1 MSFLSSMNPSS
12 KLMNL
17 RVVLGTLKL
26 AAVVRLRVVLETPN
40 LLVTEVSVVLGFLN
54 FATLK
59 KTPALSHMARTP
71 MKAISI
77 IRLCG
82 HYILTP
88 ILVDRSLLS
97 HSMLRRAYH

>member
-1 MSFLSSMNPSS
+1 MSIMSFFSSMNPSS
-12 KLMNL
+12 KLLNL

-59 KTPALSHMARTP
+59 KNQ
-71 MKAISI
+71 
-77 IRLCG
+77 
-82 HYILTP
+82 HYPTWPELP
-88 ILVDRSLLS
+88 
-97 HSMLRRAYH
+97 